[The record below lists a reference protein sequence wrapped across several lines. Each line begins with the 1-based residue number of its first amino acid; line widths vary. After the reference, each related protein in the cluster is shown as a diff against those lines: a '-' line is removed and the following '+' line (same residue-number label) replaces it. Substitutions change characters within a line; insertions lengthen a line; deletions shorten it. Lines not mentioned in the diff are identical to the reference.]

1 MNEDIN
7 PEFNNK
13 RNLSTNEHYKSNFE
27 NHKININSP
36 IFIIAILLV
45 LIVEFFAMYLFYYD
59 LNKKINNLNTSFSS
73 VFGEYDDKDNYSND
87 YDEDYNY
94 DESTDTDIDS
104 DTTNSE
110 TTESSSAL

>member
-1 MNEDIN
+1 MNKNIN

-59 LNKKINNLNTSFSS
+59 LNKKINNLTTSFSS
-73 VFGEYDDKDNYSND
+73 VFGEYDEGEDYSND